1 MEYSLIRLN
10 DLPDE
15 ILMMIFKKLD
25 NFDVLYSLIG
35 VNKRLDTIVK
45 DSIFTECLS
54 LEIPDNHLKQ
64 FSDTVLD
71 RFCFQILPKIHHKI
85 QWINVKS
92 SHMERI
98 LRLTNYPKLY
108 GLGLYY
114 LAAATARDLFTDG
127 SYLIRTFKSQIL
139 SFVIRIN
146 KCQESNSIEDINIF
160 IFIQIFSIFKKLQH
174 LNFSPSASTDYHLLK
189 FGVSPPNIVSS
200 TLLDLWVIVD
210 SYEDCLYLLDGRFNR
225 LRTLYVT
232 ICSSNVSAL
241 PMVNNEKKLPNL
253 KCFVLILKSVLL
265 SYNNFLIPLLHR
277 MLNLEELSLCFVNH
291 NTLIIDGNDLEMNI
305 MNYMTKLKIFKF
317 NIRSIIPL
325 NNQVYLPSN
334 DDIQKTFK
342 NFQSNE
348 IISSIDY
355 FPKGNEFHCH
365 VYSYPY
371 IWTDYHKITN
381 NFRGGLFQSV
391 MEISLVDEHPFEHE
405 FFLQIAKSFPLMRT
419 LHVHNQEPQKNN
431 NQQWS
436 IIEYSH
442 LVQVDL
448 LGSHENYL
456 EQFLNNTKTCLLSN
470 ICLRVDYNT
479 LQRTMNNFTNDAI
492 RVNCFKI
499 NRLILSNEPELSQ
512 NIKDYF
518 AHAEIL

>member
-1 MEYSLIRLN
+1 
-10 DLPDE
+10 
-15 ILMMIFKKLD
+15 
-25 NFDVLYSLIG
+25 
-35 VNKRLDTIVK
+35 
-45 DSIFTECLS
+45 
-54 LEIPDNHLKQ
+54 
-64 FSDTVLD
+64 
-71 RFCFQILPKIHHKI
+71 
-85 QWINVKS
+85 
-92 SHMERI
+92 
-98 LRLTNYPKLY
+98 
-108 GLGLYY
+108 
-114 LAAATARDLFTDG
+114 
-127 SYLIRTFKSQIL
+127 
-139 SFVIRIN
+139 
-146 KCQESNSIEDINIF
+146 
-160 IFIQIFSIFKKLQH
+160 
-174 LNFSPSASTDYHLLK
+174 
-189 FGVSPPNIVSS
+189 
-200 TLLDLWVIVD
+200 
-210 SYEDCLYLLDGRFNR
+210 
-225 LRTLYVT
+225 
-232 ICSSNVSAL
+232 
-241 PMVNNEKKLPNL
+241 
-253 KCFVLILKSVLL
+253 
-265 SYNNFLIPLLHR
+265 

-492 RVNCFKI
+492 RVNGKCSTHGNDLWKI
-499 NRLILSNEPELSQ
+499 SDQFEKQDIILVVVGIEPSVVVYADFYCALAHKTGGEYLPMINAARILSSIILNVLFKEDTLCQLFRHINVESDLQHNCLYNYTSGEQ
-512 NIKDYF
+512 HVSFMIEHCSTMFDIRQYF
-518 AHAEIL
+518 QQMLDRRKRMVTDDDESDSTT